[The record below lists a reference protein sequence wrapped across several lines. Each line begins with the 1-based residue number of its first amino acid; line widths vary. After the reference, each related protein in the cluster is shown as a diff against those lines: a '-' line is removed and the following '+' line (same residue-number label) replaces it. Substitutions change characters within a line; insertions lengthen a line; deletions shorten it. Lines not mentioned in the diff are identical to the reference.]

1 MDRSTMQEV
10 EYDGR
15 IFIIYKMNPLQGI
28 ATLKT
33 LITKAL
39 PINLLSFLDADDKI
53 SKMFGGIKNIGK
65 SEMSDDEFVELELK
79 LLSNVSEVL
88 KSGEVKII
96 DSAGNYQVQDLD
108 NNMLI
113 NAFLLLKVVEVN
125 YKDFFIELLQKLDGM
140 EEKLTSKISEMTNS
154 AQQSM

>member
-1 MDRSTMQEV
+1 
-10 EYDGR
+10 
-15 IFIIYKMNPLQGI
+15 
-28 ATLKT
+28 
-33 LITKAL
+33 
-39 PINLLSFLDADDKI
+39 
-53 SKMFGGIKNIGK
+53 
-65 SEMSDDEFVELELK
+65 MSDDEFVELELK